1 MRETDGEQNG
11 EGRESMNSRSGAR
24 EEDEQEVDTRE
35 RERENEPDVLANMV
49 REPQAAQSPPHLT
62 GSRPNLPQ

>member
-1 MRETDGEQNG
+1 
-11 EGRESMNSRSGAR
+11 MNSGSGGR
-24 EEDEQEVDTRE
+24 EEDEQEVGTRE
-35 RERENEPDVLANMV
+35 RESETDRGGEIKRVRARENEPDVLANMV

>member
-49 REPQAAQSPPHLT
+49 
-62 GSRPNLPQ
+62 